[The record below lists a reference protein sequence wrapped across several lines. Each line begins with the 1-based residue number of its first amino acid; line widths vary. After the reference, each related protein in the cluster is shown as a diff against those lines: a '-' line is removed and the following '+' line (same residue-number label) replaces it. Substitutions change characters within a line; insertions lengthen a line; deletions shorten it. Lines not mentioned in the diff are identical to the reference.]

1 MATTAASVSDRIFF
15 MSSRRL
21 DGIAR
26 RAYEETATYVTMRDF
41 ILHRDR
47 MLRSLLGEDRH

>member
-1 MATTAASVSDRIFF
+1 
-15 MSSRRL
+15 L